1 MKKLAY
7 LFAVLSA
14 QLSALH
20 FYRVRSAK
28 GTILAAP
35 KMLAGALAP
44 YLALSGLVG
53 AGLGLLLRAP
63 FALGAGLFGLVTSG
77 RYVWRV
83 VTATGDFEA
92 TFGAN
97 WQERISRSRQEHML
111 GGRWTWRPAKPPEP
125 RWQQDIPFWTIPGSE
140 RPLLCDIWQPPADIL
155 PSGLAFIYLHGS
167 GWHYLDKDKG
177 TRPLFRHL
185 AAQGHVIMDVAYRLC
200 PETNWRGMVAD
211 AKRAIAWMKANAVRL
226 NVDPARIV
234 IAGGSAGGHLA
245 LLAAYTA
252 QRVDLRPTDVGD
264 ADLSVGGVVSW
275 YGPTDMCTYYDYAGQ
290 KFDTIIQHNQRK
302 QGTDQ
307 VNEWVYSHMGI
318 DMTPMNAWQPGL
330 SVQDNMMSAL
340 FGGTPAQVPDEYRLG
355 SPITHVDPY
364 CPPTL
369 LLQGADDFI
378 VSAEAVQVLA
388 DRLRQA
394 GVPVVHVEYPQTDH
408 AFDLIL
414 PHLSPAAQ
422 AALYETERFLALLV
436 GNQTAPIKVVISEHI
451 GDSHVYS
458 KSPII

>member
-20 FYRVRSAK
+20 FYRIRSAR

-35 KMLAGALAP
+35 KMLAAALAP
-44 YLALSGLVG
+44 YLALLGLVG
-53 AGLGLLLRAP
+53 AGLGLVLRLP
-63 FALGAGLFGLVTSG
+63 FALGAGLFGLVASG

-83 VTATGDFEA
+83 VTAAGDFEA

-97 WQERISRSRQEHML
+97 YQERIPRSRQVHML
-111 GGRWTWRPAKPPEP
+111 GRRWTWRPAKPLEP
-125 RWQQDIPFWTIPGSE
+125 RWQQNIPFWTIPGSE
-140 RPLLCDIWQPPADIL
+140 RPLLCDIWQPPADIS

-167 GWHYLDKDKG
+167 GWHYLDKDMG

-211 AKRAIAWMKANAVRL
+211 AKRAIAWLKTNSVRF

-252 QRVDLRPTDVGD
+252 QRVDLRPADVGD
-264 ADLSVGGVVSW
+264 VDLSVCGVVSW
-275 YGPTDMCTYYDYAGQ
+275 YGPTDMRMYYGYAGQ
-290 KFDTIIQHNQRK
+290 KFGTIVRHDRRQA
-302 QGTDQ
+302 TDQ

-318 DMTPMNAWQPGL
+318 DMAPMAAWQPGI
-330 SVQDNMMSAL
+330 SVQDNMMRAL
-340 FGGTPAQVPDEYRLG
+340 FGGIPVEVPDEYRLG
-355 SPITHVDPY
+355 SPLTHVDPY

-378 VSAEAVQVLA
+378 VSAEAVRLLA

-414 PHLSPAAQ
+414 PRLSPVARAS
-422 AALYETERFLALLV
+422 LYETERFLALLAV
-436 GNQTAPIKVVISEHI
+436 NQAAPIKVVISEHI
-451 GDSHVYS
+451 GDAHVYS
-458 KSPII
+458 KSPIT